1 MSQRHDNP
9 EQTEKKFSKE
19 GAERTMAEEYP
30 SKMPKCCSTDVAEM
44 MSKGCP
50 CKTFIKRHRVAVF
63 TGFTG
68 AALALLTIPVGAVLG
83 IIAFF
88 RTF

>member
-1 MSQRHDNP
+1 MSQRNDNP
-9 EQTEKKFSKE
+9 EQTKQKSSEE
-19 GAERTMAEEYP
+19 ATERTKADECL
-30 SKMPKCCSTDVAEM
+30 SKMPKCCSTEMGEM

-50 CKTFIKRHRVAVF
+50 FKTIIKRHRVTAY

-68 AALALLTIPVGAVLG
+68 VALALLTIPIGAVLG

>member
-9 EQTEKKFSKE
+9 EQTEE
-19 GAERTMAEEYP
+19 CP
-30 SKMPKCCSTDVAEM
+30 SKMPKCCSTDMAQM

-50 CKTFIKRHRVAVF
+50 FKTIIKRHRAAVY
-63 TGFTG
+63 TGFAG
-68 AALALLTIPVGAVLG
+68 VGLVLLTIPVGAVLG

>member
-1 MSQRHDNP
+1 MSQKHDNH
-9 EQTEKKFSKE
+9 EQTEKKSDKCFSKI
-19 GAERTMAEEYP
+19 P
-30 SKMPKCCSTDVAEM
+30 DCCSTDMGEM

-50 CKTFIKRHRVAVF
+50 FKMVIKRHRAAVYA
-63 TGFTG
+63 G
-68 AALALLTIPVGAVLG
+68 LAGVGLVLLTIPIGAVLG